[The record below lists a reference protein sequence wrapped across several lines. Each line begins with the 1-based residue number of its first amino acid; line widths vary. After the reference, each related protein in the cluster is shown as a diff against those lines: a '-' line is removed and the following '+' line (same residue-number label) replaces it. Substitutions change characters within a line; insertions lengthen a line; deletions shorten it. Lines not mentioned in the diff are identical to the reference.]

1 MAVVSICSGEWG
13 WVKEFKK
20 EKKQSWVLRLRKR
33 IVRRS
38 AENRQRRE
46 RERRGESK
54 PVSSHYT
61 WRRGTKK
68 RFKCFFEEI
77 SQRNEIFFRVV
88 FLFQSDSYQ
97 TAQLSRR
104 RRGSQERR
112 RNQIQ
117 TQEENKMLQGFV
129 IGRRIEITSAF
140 FMTENWFSDVD
151 VHLLCFAALLI
162 VRC

>member
-1 MAVVSICSGEWG
+1 MAVVSICVWTGEWG

-20 EKKQSWVLRLRKR
+20 EKDRAEFCGYANGLLDEARR
-33 IVRRS
+33 IDNG
-38 AENRQRRE
+38 A

-88 FLFQSDSYQ
+88 FLFHRI
-97 TAQLSRR
+97 LIKRR
-104 RRGSQERR
+104 SWAVVVVAHKRGEEIKFR
-112 RNQIQ
+112 
-117 TQEENKMLQGFV
+117 QEEKKCFKVSSSVAASKSPQLFYDRKLIFRRPCTLALQ
-129 IGRRIEITSAF
+129 RY
-140 FMTENWFSDVD
+140 
-151 VHLLCFAALLI
+151 
-162 VRC
+162 